1 MAEEWWPNE
10 NEWKNLISK
19 DDWKKLLADDKIFT
33 DKSKIFLKRLLH
45 KGGEATC
52 ADLAKEYGR
61 TASFYIGIEQGLA
74 NRILKEKKIDP
85 ITDGNREWK
94 FPVLFLGRHVDK
106 SKDENSGDYIW
117 KLRPELKEALEET
130 GLLND
135 GKYPLYDQKH
145 DWQKLLAQYK
155 ILLKENQ
162 KLAFDEEEYKW
173 KLISNCNGKTI
184 KEIIELTKDEN
195 VIDQKFTKRGLD
207 FLIKNKINDFIE
219 KTTILLE
226 SNESLNLKLSSFKD
240 EVRKLDTGKTL
251 PNDERSASVFLTCH
265 NPNQYTFYKDSYYS
279 SLCKYLEIS
288 SETAGKKYAH
298 YLSLVE
304 DFEKYV
310 ISDSVIMDFYNS
322 HTENYVKSTKL
333 IAQNIIYVMLD
344 KNYWLL
350 TWNQDKWEWKNYAE
364 WSIGTKSGKT
374 YIESWTCNSK
384 QPDLGDHVFLLK
396 TGTEPKGIVAHG
408 IVVKKSYDAPHY
420 AVEKAAQGIS
430 SPHIDVKFDAIR
442 NYETESILKIE
453 TLKSNLPEQD
463 WSPQGSGIQIKCDV
477 IELLKLWNETKGET
491 MSDKL
496 NEYKTLL
503 LKTHNLILH
512 GAPGTGKTHL
522 AKAIAKV
529 MGAEIGFVQFHP
541 SYDYTDFVEGLRPV
555 NGENGQ
561 IGFER
566 KDGVFKEFCKKALK
580 NLIDSKKSD
589 TEIEKEKSVDEKIN
603 AFVSDSIEANTEF
616 EIATG
621 NKFFITDMTDKS
633 IVVSI
638 PANEKTNELS
648 VSRAELYALLS
659 SDKNIENGNDIRQFF
674 NRKWRTQQDSY
685 TIAMYK
691 KIMNMKAVK
700 ATDPITKI
708 EKKDFIFIIDEI
720 NRGELSK
727 IFGELFFSI
736 DPGYRG
742 SDENNKP
749 KGLIKTQYQNLVEE
763 GDIFY
768 NGFYVP
774 ENVYIIGTMNDI
786 DRSVESMDFAFR
798 RRFTF
803 CEVKANENLGMLDEL
818 DESIRDTARKTLK
831 GLNEAIWDEENK
843 KGIEGLSPAYHI
855 GGAYFL
861 KLKEL
866 NNDFDKLW
874 NYHLEGLLREY
885 LRGME
890 DAEDLLEKL
899 KVAYDNPNQTSENQS
914 VEQQEA

>member
-10 NEWKNLISK
+10 IQWKNQISK
-19 DDWKKLLADDKIFT
+19 DDWKKLLTDDKIFT

-61 TASFYIGIEQGLA
+61 TASFYIGVEQGLA
-74 NRILKEKKIDP
+74 NRILKEKKLDP

-130 GLLND
+130 DLLND
-135 GKYPLYDQKH
+135 EKYPLYDQKH
-145 DWQKLLAQYK
+145 DWEKLLAQYK

-162 KLAFDEEEYKW
+162 KVAFDGEKYKWELLLETQNKSELEIAKNVSSENVVASQWVNPVVQDLLKNNADSFLDILKKLFDEESGSLENRFITYKDS
-173 KLISNCNGKTI
+173 INAIYTN
-184 KEIIELTKDEN
+184 KDFN
-195 VIDQKFTKRGLD
+195 
-207 FLIKNKINDFIE
+207 
-219 KTTILLE
+219 
-226 SNESLNLKLSSFKD
+226 S
-240 EVRKLDTGKTL
+240 L
-251 PNDERSASVFLTCH
+251 PNDERTVSAFLTCY
-265 NPNQYTFYKDSYYS
+265 NPQKYAFYKKSYYAN
-279 SLCKYLEIS
+279 LCDYLGIEQDTNNRKYV
-288 SETAGKKYAH
+288 H
-298 YLSLVE
+298 YLSLIE
-304 DFEKYV
+304 DFEKAVVADSAIMNFYKTHTAKYV
-310 ISDSVIMDFYNS
+310 
-322 HTENYVKSTKL
+322 ESTKL

-344 KNYWLL
+344 KNYWLI
-350 TWNQDKWEWKNYAE
+350 TWNQDKWEWENYAE

-384 QPDLGDHVFLLK
+384 QPDLGDHVFLMK
-396 TGTEPKGIVAHG
+396 TGTEPKGIIAHG

-420 AVEKAAQGIS
+420 AAEKAVQGIS
-430 SPHIDVKFDAIR
+430 APHIDVEFDAIR

-453 TLKSNLPEQD
+453 TLKSKLPEQN
-463 WSPQGSGIQIKCDV
+463 WNPQGSGIQIQCDV

-491 MSDKL
+491 EMS
-496 NEYKTLL
+496 NIETYKNLL
-503 LKTHNLILH
+503 LNTHNLILH

-522 AKAIAKV
+522 AKDIAES
-529 MGAEIGFVQFHP
+529 MGAEVGFVQFHP

-555 NGENGQ
+555 NGDNGQ

-566 KDGVFKEFCKKALK
+566 KDGVFKKFCEQALK
-580 NLIDSKKSD
+580 NLIDSQK
-589 TEIEKEKSVDEKIN
+589 TVVEIEKEKSVDEKIN
-603 AFVSDSIEANTEF
+603 SFISDAIEENTEF

-621 NKFFITDMTDKS
+621 NKFYITDMTDKS
-633 IVVSI
+633 ILVSN
-638 PANEKTNELS
+638 PSNEKTNIIA
-648 VSRAELYALLS
+648 VSRSELYALLS
-659 SDKNIENGNDIRQFF
+659 SDKIIENGNDIRNFF

-685 TIAMYK
+685 TIVIYK
-691 KIMNMKAVK
+691 KIMNMKSIK
-700 ATDPITKI
+700 TNDSISKT
-708 EKKDFIFIIDEI
+708 EKKDFVFIMDEI
-720 NRGELSK
+720 NRGEMSK

-742 SDENNKP
+742 KD
-749 KGLIKTQYQNLVEE
+749 GLIKTQYQNLVEE

-768 NGFYVP
+768 DGFYVP

-803 CEVKANENLGMLDEL
+803 VEIKANENLGMLDEL
-818 DESIRDTARKTLK
+818 DVSIRETAKQKLLS
-831 GLNEAIWDEENK
+831 LNSAISN
-843 KGIEGLSPAYHI
+843 IEGLSSAYHI

-866 NNDFDKLW
+866 DNDFEKLW
-874 NYHLEGLLREY
+874 SYHLEGLLREY

-890 DAEDLLEKL
+890 DTENLLDSL
-899 KVAYDNPNQTSENQS
+899 KKAYNGNLQQSNEENIG
-914 VEQQEA
+914 E

>member
-1 MAEEWWPNE
+1 MKFWLINPKREGSETDLSDESIDCVFMGWNKDDCPKFYNDVKSGDVIIVTEKAHANSKVHYAGLAYKLDEMEQCWSLKCSSKEKNKEIESIIRQNPSDFGGGESKNPWWPTRAIIKLTNNPAE
-10 NEWKNLISK
+10 KQLKELLSIFFKEAKMKEHIEQYKNL
-19 DDWKKLLADDKIFT
+19 
-33 DKSKIFLKRLLH
+33 
-45 KGGEATC
+45 
-52 ADLAKEYGR
+52 
-61 TASFYIGIEQGLA
+61 
-74 NRILKEKKIDP
+74 
-85 ITDGNREWK
+85 
-94 FPVLFLGRHVDK
+94 
-106 SKDENSGDYIW
+106 
-117 KLRPELKEALEET
+117 
-130 GLLND
+130 LLN
-135 GKYPLYDQKH
+135 
-145 DWQKLLAQYK
+145 
-155 ILLKENQ
+155 
-162 KLAFDEEEYKW
+162 
-173 KLISNCNGKTI
+173 
-184 KEIIELTKDEN
+184 
-195 VIDQKFTKRGLD
+195 
-207 FLIKNKINDFIE
+207 
-219 KTTILLE
+219 
-226 SNESLNLKLSSFKD
+226 
-240 EVRKLDTGKTL
+240 
-251 PNDERSASVFLTCH
+251 
-265 NPNQYTFYKDSYYS
+265 
-279 SLCKYLEIS
+279 
-288 SETAGKKYAH
+288 
-298 YLSLVE
+298 
-304 DFEKYV
+304 
-310 ISDSVIMDFYNS
+310 
-322 HTENYVKSTKL
+322 
-333 IAQNIIYVMLD
+333 
-344 KNYWLL
+344 
-350 TWNQDKWEWKNYAE
+350 
-364 WSIGTKSGKT
+364 
-374 YIESWTCNSK
+374 
-384 QPDLGDHVFLLK
+384 
-396 TGTEPKGIVAHG
+396 
-408 IVVKKSYDAPHY
+408 
-420 AVEKAAQGIS
+420 
-430 SPHIDVKFDAIR
+430 
-442 NYETESILKIE
+442 
-453 TLKSNLPEQD
+453 
-463 WSPQGSGIQIKCDV
+463 
-477 IELLKLWNETKGET
+477 
-491 MSDKL
+491 
-496 NEYKTLL
+496 
-503 LKTHNLILH
+503 THNIILH
-512 GAPGTGKTHL
+512 GAPGTGKTYL
-522 AKAIAKV
+522 AKEIAEA
-529 MGAEIGFVQFHP
+529 MGCADNEIGFVQFHP

-566 KDGVFKEFCKKALK
+566 KDGVFKEFCEKALQ
-580 NLIDSKKSD
+580 NLIDSEKSVV
-589 TEIEKEKSVDEKIN
+589 EIEKEKSVDEKIN
-603 AFVSDSIEANTEF
+603 AFISDAIEANTEF

-621 NKFFITDMTDKS
+621 NKFYITNMTDKS

-648 VSRAELYALLS
+648 VPRTELHALLS